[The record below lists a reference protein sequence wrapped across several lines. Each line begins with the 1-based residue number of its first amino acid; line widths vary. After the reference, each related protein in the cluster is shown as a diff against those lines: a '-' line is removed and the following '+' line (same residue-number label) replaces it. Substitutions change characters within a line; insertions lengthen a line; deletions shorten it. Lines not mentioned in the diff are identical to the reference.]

1 MSTVR
6 ELYRLACPEC
16 GEDDRL
22 QILVET
28 MVDLSPDGTTEVDNP
43 IHEWREGNYCAC
55 QACGHEATVS
65 DFDFIEVGAP

>member
-43 IHEWREGNYCAC
+43 IHEWREANYCAC
-55 QACGHEATVS
+55 QSCGHEATVS
-65 DFDFIEVGAP
+65 DFDIIEVGAS